1 MSLITW
7 ILANLHIIILAFF
20 IYMGI
25 AWLYLKIGT
34 FIMNYLFVPAFSIF
48 ILPSWNYLH
57 KNKELNS
64 QKDHIAIIL
73 CNDYMPERLLIY
85 RQNLKKLIKH
95 FKKNNWAYK
104 IYFRTNKEKLKKII
118 NNPKT
123 KIIYLIGHGN
133 RHGIKL
139 NNKEMA
145 YYCEFENSPK
155 KDFIALLHC
164 THNTGKS
171 LVDYIS
177 KDSTKAFI
185 TNKKISTFGVDKFFD
200 QVTKGKIHGGPGK

>member
-1 MSLITW
+1 MSLLSW
-7 ILANLHIIILAFF
+7 ILTNLHLIVLAFF

-34 FIMNYLFVPAFSIF
+34 FIINYLFVPAFSIF
-48 ILPSWNYLH
+48 ILPQWYYLH
-57 KNKELNS
+57 KNFELNS
-64 QKDHIAIIL
+64 NKNHIAIIL
-73 CNDYMPERLLIY
+73 CNDYMPEKLLIY
-85 RQNLKKLIKH
+85 RQNLKKLVK
-95 FKKNNWAYK
+95 FFRKKNWAYK
-104 IYFRTNKEKLKKII
+104 IYFNTDRANLKKII
-118 NNPKT
+118 NNPKARV
-123 KIIYLIGHGN
+123 IYLIGHGN

-145 YYCEFENSPK
+145 YYCEFEKSPK

-200 QVTKGKIHGGPGK
+200 EVVKEKIHGRPQ

>member
-1 MSLITW
+1 MSW
-7 ILANLHIIILAFF
+7 VLANLPVIILAFF
-20 IYMGI
+20 IYRGI

-48 ILPSWNYLH
+48 ILPQWHYLH
-57 KNKELNS
+57 KNSESNPNKN
-64 QKDHIAIIL
+64 HIAIIL

-85 RQNLKKLIKH
+85 RQNLKKLVKF
-95 FKKNNWAYK
+95 FKKRDWAYK
-104 IYFRTNKEKLKKII
+104 IYFNTDGAKLKKII
-118 NNPKT
+118 NNPKAR
-123 KIIYLIGHGN
+123 IIYLIGHGS

-145 YYCEFENSPK
+145 YYCEFEKSPK

-200 QVTKGKIHGGPGK
+200 EVTKEKIHGEP